1 MLHKAMAEQNKD
13 YIADHHK
20 EKEEKNQA
28 AGGAA
33 GMSCWCPC
41 YKYYKSAEDIGEATH
56 TAEPVAES
64 KKIEDRA

>member
-20 EKEEKNQA
+20 KKQEKNQA

-33 GMSCWCPC
+33 GMSCWC
-41 YKYYKSAEDIGEATH
+41 K
-56 TAEPVAES
+56 
-64 KKIEDRA
+64 

>member
-20 EKEEKNQA
+20 KKQEKNQA

-33 GMSCWCPC
+33 GMSCWCKWWFILFIIVC
-41 YKYYKSAEDIGEATH
+41 LFVCEMKWNDILLSCIVCT
-56 TAEPVAES
+56 
-64 KKIEDRA
+64 